1 MDEPQRTHQTNSQ
14 SRVCHNVSKRAHALT
29 RKIAVIGAGIS
40 GITVARGLAGLA
52 DVTVF
57 ERSNELGGRMARR
70 LVEPFAF
77 DHGAQYFT
85 ARGQAFQEVVADAM
99 EKDAVGVWP
108 LEIRSFF
115 RTLNEPT
122 DRVIPRYVGR
132 PAMNGLAI
140 FMAGHIQ
147 INRETEITSLGR
159 SAEGWHLIDQNE
171 TSHGPFDLVVSSA
184 PAPQTASL
192 LPSEFKGHL
201 EIASARMSGCFT
213 LMIGHDAQNLLP
225 FEAARV
231 EDPVLSWIAVDN
243 SKPDRDGKPS
253 LVIHSRNDWADNFSN
268 ADRGWVKATMLKA
281 LADIT
286 GREFS
291 GALWSDLH
299 RWRFANVDRAIG
311 KPYLLDAETGLAAC
325 GDWCLGNRVEAAF
338 ESGRCLG
345 LALRAWIATE
355 SDRETR

>member
-1 MDEPQRTHQTNSQ
+1 M
-14 SRVCHNVSKRAHALT
+14 T

-40 GITVARGLAGLA
+40 GITVARDLTGLA
-52 DVTVF
+52 DVTMF
-57 ERSNELGGRMARR
+57 EKSKALGGRMAQRQ
-70 LVEPFAF
+70 VEPFLF

-85 ARGQAFQEVVADAM
+85 ARSPAFQEVVGDAM
-99 EKDAVGVWP
+99 ENGAVEIWP
-108 LEIRSFF
+108 EEIASFF
-115 RTLNEPT
+115 KTLTKRTARAE
-122 DRVIPRYVGR
+122 PRYVGR
-132 PAMNGLAI
+132 PAMNSLAI
-140 FMAGHIQ
+140 FMAENIT
-147 INRETEITSLGR
+147 INRETEVRSLSR
-159 SAEGWHLIDQNE
+159 STEGWHLIDHNG
-171 TSHGPFDLVVSSA
+171 TSQGPFDLVISSA

-192 LPSEFKGHL
+192 LPSEFNGHL

-213 LMIGHDAQNLLP
+213 LMIGHDAPELLP

-243 SKPDRDGKPS
+243 SKPDRFGKPS

-286 GREFS
+286 GHDFS

-311 KPYLLDAETGLAAC
+311 KPYLLDAETNLAAC

-345 LALRAWIATE
+345 LALRAWIATG
-355 SDRETR
+355 SDRVTR